1 MNYHVSKNAHIYIWG
16 YLNQILTSS
25 EIRDPLFKPLWFM
38 WSHMIFSHVHVHTGI
53 QPYRE
58 NPIIPCVMPS
68 AYRHASVEGDTVTSG
83 MLVWSLEK
91 PLVGYI
97 SSPFWLWLSY
107 PQSDASM
114 APIQYCAQAQ
124 VHRVKLCS
132 KVSGIA
138 RPQNRSLSAAV
149 RILVC
154 VTAPE
159 IMCQKKK
166 MRLYICD
173 FLPLCMQ
180 VFMQEVVSGLI
191 KCHPVY

>member
-1 MNYHVSKNAHIYIWG
+1 MNYHISKNAHIHIWG

-25 EIRDPLFKPLWFM
+25 EIRDPLFKPPWFM

-58 NPIIPCVMPS
+58 NPVMPCVMPS
-68 AYRHASVEGDTVTSG
+68 TYTHASVEGVTVTSG
-83 MLVWSLEK
+83 TLVWSLEK

-97 SSPFWLWLSY
+97 SSPFRLRLSY
-107 PQSDASM
+107 PQSDASV
-114 APIQYCAQAQ
+114 APVQYCAQAKE
-124 VHRVKLCS
+124 HGVKLCS

-138 RPQNRSLSAAV
+138 RLQNRSLSAAV
-149 RILVC
+149 RILVY

-166 MRLYICD
+166 MRDSTFVIFYRFVCKS
-173 FLPLCMQ
+173 LCRRLCL
-180 VFMQEVVSGLI
+180 G
-191 KCHPVY
+191 